1 MDDDLDR
8 GTEVRWIVSKYG
20 WLSIDRWPE
29 PVRERKKQE
38 RRSWNRCRR
47 KPRRARQAAL

>member
-29 PVRERKKQE
+29 SAQE
-38 RRSWNRCRR
+38 RTKTSKTQL
-47 KPRRARQAAL
+47 KPMQKKT

>member
-8 GTEVRWIVSKYG
+8 GAEVRWIVSKYG

-29 PVRERKKQE
+29 LAQE
-38 RRSWNRCRR
+38 RTKTS
-47 KPRRARQAAL
+47 KTQLKLMEKKT

>member
-1 MDDDLDR
+1 MDGDLDR

-29 PVRERKKQE
+29 PVRERTKTSRTQPKPIQKKT
-38 RRSWNRCRR
+38 
-47 KPRRARQAAL
+47 

>member
-1 MDDDLDR
+1 MADGLDR

-29 PVRERKKQE
+29 PVREITKPAKTQLIPMKK
-38 RRSWNRCRR
+38 
-47 KPRRARQAAL
+47 KI